1 MSTRLGHN
9 PSMNPLHD
17 MVKHRL
23 VILETPEDG
32 AVTDRMHG
40 REPIFTGKSK
50 TEATATIGDVNVIW
64 VSLTN
69 GENDDLNVILCDEAT
84 RLPAEYNKEIRT
96 LIDEGYVTH
105 FRHHAKATFVGEVSR
120 ITTKCRPLV

>member
-1 MSTRLGHN
+1 M
-9 PSMNPLHD
+9 
-17 MVKHRL
+17 
-23 VILETPEDG
+23 ILETPEDG
-32 AVTDRMHG
+32 AVTDRMQG

-64 VSLTN
+64 VILTN